1 MTPAEM
7 AQLCTHQPNY
17 MKGCIACNARY
28 VIFLRPSREKQD
40 KFLSGLSDRDRAQT
54 LEILKGQKDAA

>member
-1 MTPAEM
+1 MTPA
-7 AQLCTHQPNY
+7 QLQTLCTHAPYYQ
-17 MKGCIACNARY
+17 KGCITCNARY

-40 KFLSGLSDRDRAQT
+40 KFLSGLSGHERAQT

>member
-1 MTPAEM
+1 MIPAEL
-7 AQLCTHQPNY
+7 QFNCTHSPYYQ
-17 MKGCIACNARY
+17 KGCIACNARY